1 MSIGPP
7 TSRDPNRVA
16 EMIVESLGQNI
27 PPADLNLERKVIEAE
42 QETLDALMASRESS
56 VQWASSYLGWILSVV
71 GLVAGVIGTV
81 TLIASTD
88 SSSGIDVVQAIA
100 TTTAFVLSSIAVFLS
115 LRTTRRPSGII
126 SDEIELLEAQERLR
140 QSRETFDQR
149 RRQDSRWF
157 LLKLVMGWTSVVFLP
172 GIAVTCGYVI
182 FNFHD
187 FDPATVTA
195 ATVALLVDTLGLVLS
210 VWRLVLGKGH
220 DPLQPINR

>member
-1 MSIGPP
+1 MKVFVSYAEEDSVYAQALSEALARRGIEVLLGKSITPGASWVTSLQRMLEEADAFVLIASKASMTSQWVSHEIAAAVARSSRDRSVRLLPVALDRRAEISPLLSRYQSIGPP

-115 LRTTRRPSGII
+115 LSG
-126 SDEIELLEAQERLR
+126 R
-140 QSRETFDQR
+140 SR
-149 RRQDSRWF
+149 
-157 LLKLVMGWTSVVFLP
+157 K
-172 GIAVTCGYVI
+172 
-182 FNFHD
+182 
-187 FDPATVTA
+187 
-195 ATVALLVDTLGLVLS
+195 
-210 VWRLVLGKGH
+210 
-220 DPLQPINR
+220 